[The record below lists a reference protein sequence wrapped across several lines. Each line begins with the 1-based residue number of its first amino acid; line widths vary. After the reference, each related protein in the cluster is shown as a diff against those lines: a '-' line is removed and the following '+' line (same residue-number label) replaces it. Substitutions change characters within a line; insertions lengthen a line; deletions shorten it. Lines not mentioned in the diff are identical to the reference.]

1 MLISLRGIYKH
12 FNDHGNKVTVLN
24 DLDLDVDKGEMIAI
38 MGASGSGKSTL
49 LKIMSLIL
57 PPEEGAYTYAGK
69 DMLQNT
75 IRENTKFRNQTIGFI
90 FQDFALLEED
100 SVYDN
105 IILPLRFNPNTKH
118 SEWKHRAM
126 ETSKLAGI
134 DALLKSKVRR
144 LSGGEKQRVAIARA
158 IVANQ
163 ELILADEP
171 TGSLDKINKQH
182 ILELFQDL
190 NKNGHTILI
199 VTHDPEVANT
209 CDRILHLQEGKLVSR

>member
-1 MLISLRGIYKH
+1 MLK
-12 FNDHGNKVTVLN
+12 
-24 DLDLDVDKGEMIAI
+24 
-38 MGASGSGKSTL
+38 
-49 LKIMSLIL
+49 
-57 PPEEGAYTYAGK
+57 
-69 DMLQNT
+69 NT
-75 IRENTKFRNQTIGFI
+75 IRENTRFRNRTIGFV

-126 ETSKLAGI
+126 ETSKRLGI
-134 DALLKSKVRR
+134 EALLKKKARS

-182 ILELFQDL
+182 IIELFQDL
-190 NKNGHTILI
+190 NENGHTILI
-199 VTHDPEVANT
+199 VTHDPEVAKT
-209 CDRILHLQEGKLVSR
+209 CDRILHLQEGKLVST